1 MIDSHYL
8 RSLVSGTIAWTHKNA
23 IWFHAAAKISTTLE
37 LLGQSISIYSYQM
50 LQLALNFMDYSW
62 NTYQYHAKQYK
73 SWQLFKYLNQIKGTW
88 VRLRSKRRKRQEFSF
103 FISEH
108 VIVLPYGISPPRTGN
123 SITNFFSITQ
133 HIEHKLRNASFYFLP
148 IPWLQSGL
156 NEGVIIWLKV
166 WEETGLF
173 LVIRW

>member
-1 MIDSHYL
+1 
-8 RSLVSGTIAWTHKNA
+8 
-23 IWFHAAAKISTTLE
+23 
-37 LLGQSISIYSYQM
+37 
-50 LQLALNFMDYSW
+50 MDYSW

-166 WEETGLF
+166 WEEGCGPIPGDQ
-173 LVIRW
+173 VILAPWIIVLQIVADTNKIDIKHQWFNSNLESTRRGEAP